1 MEAKL
6 DSCWRHFRVFVF
18 PKLSLKEVRFQDDF
32 EAIWERLGGAK
43 TSVSLQRG
51 CKNRLSEDVHFGSDL
66 GGQNGAKMES
76 KWSLR
81 AFVRAFKNM

>member
-1 MEAKL
+1 MLVTFSDFFE
-6 DSCWRHFRVFVF
+6 F
-18 PKLSLKEVRFQDDF
+18 PRRSLKEARFQHVF
-32 EAIWERLGGAK
+32 EAIWDRLGGAK

-51 CKNRLSEDVHFGSDL
+51 CKHRFLEYVDFGSDL

-81 AFVRAFKNM
+81 AFVRAVKNM